1 MNGTV
6 AYILHALALIFY
18 QFALNKREQL
28 CKAIQIF
35 LKKFYLEISSHC
47 LIVLVWSNISHF
59 QNSTV
64 FRFIGKLSHKVFQAL
79 TLVDILESFLN
90 IALY

>member
-6 AYILHALALIFY
+6 AYILHALALIF
-18 QFALNKREQL
+18 LPVCTEQERTTL
-28 CKAIQIF
+28 QGNPNF
-35 LKKFYLEISSHC
+35 FDLEISSHC